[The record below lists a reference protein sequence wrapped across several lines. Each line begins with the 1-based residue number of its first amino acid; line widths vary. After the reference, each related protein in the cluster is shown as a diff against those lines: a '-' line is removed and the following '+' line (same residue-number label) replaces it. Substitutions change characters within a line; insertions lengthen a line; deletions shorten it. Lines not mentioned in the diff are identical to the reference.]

1 MYDRILVAT
10 DGSDVAS
17 AAVDAAI
24 ALATRFDAELHA
36 VHVREVGE
44 LPQDVADEAA
54 SDLERTG
61 REAAQRA
68 ADRAADAGLEATT
81 AVVEGGQTPHDAIL
95 AHAAE
100 AGADLLVLGT
110 HGRTG
115 IGRWVMGSVAEQA
128 VRESPIP
135 VLTVHGETV
144 LDADIESVL
153 VPTDGSAHAEAAADH
168 AIALAAATGAALH
181 VVHVVDLGM
190 IGDGTAIGGA
200 LDALE
205 EAGQA
210 AVDRIV
216 DRAEAADIG
225 TIQASVLSGR
235 AYRAITD
242 YADEA
247 DVDYVV
253 MGTHGRTGMER
264 FLLGSV
270 TERVVRLSDVP
281 VITVGSPPDED

>member
-1 MYDRILVAT
+1 MYDRILVPT

-24 ALATRFDAELHA
+24 VLAERFDADLHLL
-36 VHVREVGE
+36 HVREVGE
-44 LPQDVADEAA
+44 PPADREDEVT
-54 SDLERTG
+54 SELEQLG
-61 REAAQRA
+61 RDA
-68 ADRAADAGLEATT
+68 ADRAAERAREAGLTATT
-81 AVVEGGQTPHDAIL
+81 AVVEGGQTPHRAIL
-95 AHAAE
+95 DYADDHDV
-100 AGADLLVLGT
+100 DLLALGT

-115 IGRWVMGSVAEQA
+115 LDRWVLGSVAEQT

-135 VLTVHGETV
+135 VLTVHADTV
-144 LDADIESVL
+144 LDDDIESIL
-153 VPTDGSAHAEAAADH
+153 VPTDGSEGAEAAADH

-181 VVHVVDLGM
+181 VVHAVDVGM
-190 IGDGTAIGGA
+190 ITDGTAVGTA

-205 EAGQA
+205 EAGQT
-210 AVDRIV
+210 AVDRVV
-216 DRAEAADIG
+216 DRAEAADIS
-225 TIQASVLSGR
+225 TIQASVLTGR

-264 FLLGSV
+264 VLLGSV

-281 VITVGSPPDED
+281 VIAVGGPSADD